1 MAFGFVDESAHCGAV
16 RRPAHDAGR
25 HRAPARAG
33 QIAARGILLKNRP
46 FAHPGPHVPT
56 YQIAV
61 IAGDGI
67 GREVMPEGLRAV
79 QAAAQRFGLPLA
91 FHPSTGPTATTTCST
106 EK

>member
-1 MAFGFVDESAHCGAV
+1 M
-16 RRPAHDAGR
+16 P
-25 HRAPARAG
+25 
-33 QIAARGILLKNRP
+33 
-46 FAHPGPHVPT
+46 PT

-91 FHPSTGPTATTTCST
+91 FHPFDWAHCDY
-106 EK
+106 